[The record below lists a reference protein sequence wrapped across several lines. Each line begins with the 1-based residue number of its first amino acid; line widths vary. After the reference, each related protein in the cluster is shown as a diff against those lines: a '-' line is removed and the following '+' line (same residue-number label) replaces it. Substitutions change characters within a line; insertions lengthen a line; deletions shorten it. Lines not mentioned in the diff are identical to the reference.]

1 MKYRV
6 LIDARAAKQLEKLS
20 KSAAER
26 IDTAIVALSEDPR
39 PTGVKMLRGKLKPG
53 WRVRVGDYRV
63 LYRIDDRAGDVRIF
77 EIGHRRRNLS
87 VDAPICAQ
95 NESERALPKLD
106 ALLVSSEQLAPS
118 LSDPSSP
125 CN

>member
-20 KSAAER
+20 KSTAER

-77 EIGHRRRNLS
+77 EIGHRREIYR
-87 VDAPICAQ
+87 
-95 NESERALPKLD
+95 
-106 ALLVSSEQLAPS
+106 
-118 LSDPSSP
+118 
-125 CN
+125 